1 MPQGI
6 MKQIKIFLDQGLS
19 IEEIITHG
27 YRPSTVYAVNRAGKN
42 KTTAEI
48 HAVTLTDKRRDEITV
63 AAPLSPPFLSE
74 QLMQGLIAINA
85 FLLSPLHQTQD
96 YIDYRSP
103 RLQELMKKDI
113 NQLKI
118 WELLEY
124 LNEIEGYVED
134 KNSRTSDEQMA
145 EEC

>member
-1 MPQGI
+1 
-6 MKQIKIFLDQGLS
+6 
-19 IEEIITHG
+19 
-27 YRPSTVYAVNRAGKN
+27 
-42 KTTAEI
+42 
-48 HAVTLTDKRRDEITV
+48 
-63 AAPLSPPFLSE
+63 
-74 QLMQGLIAINA
+74 MQGLIAINA
-85 FLLSPLHQTQD
+85 FLLNQLHQTQD

-124 LNEIEGYVED
+124 PDEIEGYLED
-134 KNSRTSDEQMA
+134 KLSRTSDEQME